1 MSSPVEPYKK
11 ATFKFSL
18 IFSIIYLFFYIQGTH
33 KDVEQF
39 LPNNLRRI
47 SNIAEDCAEEGKK
60 VVDAFKN
67 VTLIIHELQ
76 LASVAKIGNAM
87 KSSGLHN

>member
-1 MSSPVEPYKK
+1 
-11 ATFKFSL
+11 
-18 IFSIIYLFFYIQGTH
+18 
-33 KDVEQF
+33 VEQF